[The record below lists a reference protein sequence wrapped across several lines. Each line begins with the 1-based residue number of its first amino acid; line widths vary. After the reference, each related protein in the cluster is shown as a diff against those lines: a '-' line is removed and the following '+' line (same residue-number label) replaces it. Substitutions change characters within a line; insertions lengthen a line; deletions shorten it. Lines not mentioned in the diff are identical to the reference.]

1 MSKAKIILGIVMVI
15 VVAGVGI
22 LALTS
27 FKLNESEDVQQT
39 ITKADKIFT
48 DETIKEY
55 NGKNGN
61 PAYVAING
69 VVYDISDKK
78 LLRGSL
84 RRDLRPGVDAT
95 RFAKRDPRTLA
106 QIKDLPVVG
115 IYNDVKY

>member
-39 ITKADKIFT
+39 ITKTDKNFT
-48 DETIKEY
+48 KETIKDY

-61 PAYVAING
+61 PGYVAIDG

-84 RRDLRPGVDAT
+84 RRELRPGVDAT
-95 RFAKRDPRTLA
+95 RFVKRDPRVMA
-106 QIKDLPVVG
+106 VIKELPVVG
-115 IYNDVKY
+115 TYNNIE